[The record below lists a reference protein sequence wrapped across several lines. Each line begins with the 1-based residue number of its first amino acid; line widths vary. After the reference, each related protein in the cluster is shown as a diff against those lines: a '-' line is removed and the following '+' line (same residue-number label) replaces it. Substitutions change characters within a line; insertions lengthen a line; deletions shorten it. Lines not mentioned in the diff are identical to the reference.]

1 MRRAERV
8 RDARRVARETRADA
22 RETTGWARHPV
33 DATGGDVAAT
43 WSARRVITPRA
54 RVERAHIATRRAR
67 THAGEAVTS
76 IEGARGTFERTRGCV
91 CV

>member
-1 MRRAERV
+1 MRVASRARRAPTR
-8 RDARRVARETRADA
+8 ARRLDGRDIQWMPLE
-22 RETTGWARHPV
+22 
-33 DATGGDVAAT
+33 AT

-67 THAGEAVTS
+67 THAGEVVTS